1 VTPSEPSFPFI
12 GAGDADYFEYA
23 SLGVLFERPPSE
35 SEQRQICAHLP
46 APLSAAWSG
55 ALASLA
61 SEYGV
66 RAAIVAHYG
75 RGKRVRGDER
85 TMGSPKM
92 VAAFNRDIERWLDGA
107 HAIVPIRLAVREP
120 DGEAGG
126 TRFDARHRASV
137 EVLLR
142 SLPAWRV
149 ALDAQVSTP
158 ELGLLHAAL
167 DVLLDDTEHP
177 VELDAEWREW
187 FRDVSVGDWGTPGCA
202 LRKAIERSDVE
213 HALALLREQEDLLP
227 YLPTLYGV
235 GQVPTLRPPL
245 ARLLAALGPGVLP
258 ADLGTVVLLAWAEA
272 DLADGTLP
280 LEEARRALDAW
291 REALLTD
298 AGAGASLPGLLHA
311 MLRAR
316 SYLSARRVADFAV
329 LRRDLHPSTYAN
341 ALFVAQATASGL
353 PVDRALDERLLAACL
368 PHAPSNPAVYVN
380 AACLY
385 LELGALDD
393 AHRALA
399 QALVHGRNE
408 PVRNVLGS
416 LLFAPHRDDPRFA
429 DLRKVMDA
437 P

>member
-1 VTPSEPSFPFI
+1 V
-12 GAGDADYFEYA
+12 
-23 SLGVLFERPPSE
+23 
-35 SEQRQICAHLP
+35 
-46 APLSAAWSG
+46 
-55 ALASLA
+55 
-61 SEYGV
+61 
-66 RAAIVAHYG
+66 
-75 RGKRVRGDER
+75 
-85 TMGSPKM
+85 
-92 VAAFNRDIERWLDGA
+92 
-107 HAIVPIRLAVREP
+107 
-120 DGEAGG
+120 
-126 TRFDARHRASV
+126 
-137 EVLLR
+137 
-142 SLPAWRV
+142 
-149 ALDAQVSTP
+149 
-158 ELGLLHAAL
+158 
-167 DVLLDDTEHP
+167 
-177 VELDAEWREW
+177 
-187 FRDVSVGDWGTPGCA
+187 
-202 LRKAIERSDVE
+202 
-213 HALALLREQEDLLP
+213 P

-235 GQVPTLRPPL
+235 GQVPTLRPQL
-245 ARLLAALGPGVLP
+245 ARLLAALGPGLLP

-291 REALLTD
+291 REVLLTD
-298 AGAGASLPGLLHA
+298 AGAAASLPGLLHA
-311 MLRAR
+311 MLAAR

-341 ALFVAQATASGL
+341 ALFVAQAAASGL

-416 LLFAPHRDDPRFA
+416 LLFAPYRDDPRFA